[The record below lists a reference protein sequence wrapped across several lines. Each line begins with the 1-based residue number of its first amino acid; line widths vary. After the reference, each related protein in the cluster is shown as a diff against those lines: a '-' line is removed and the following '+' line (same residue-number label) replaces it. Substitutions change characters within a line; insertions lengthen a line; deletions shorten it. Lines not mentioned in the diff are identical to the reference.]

1 MRKLKRGAIAAL
13 VLVVGGTVLIAISL
27 RLFVSHDASR
37 WHIDPMSVT
46 AVSEANSDL
55 IVPPDA
61 PRFGVGPSDL
71 RTALG
76 EVMAQQP
83 RTELL
88 ATSEGGELRT
98 WVTTST
104 VMAFPDYTS
113 IRVLPIDGDPMMSTL
128 AIFARARFGQD
139 DLGVNRD
146 RNSEILRG
154 LLERVGS
161 VG

>member
-1 MRKLKRGAIAAL
+1 MVLAGL
-13 VLVVGGTVLIAISL
+13 VLIILGTVAIAISL

-37 WHIDPMSVT
+37 WHIDPM
-46 AVSEANSDL
+46 AVSTAAESNSDL
-55 IVPPDA
+55 IVPPDV
-61 PRFGVGPSDL
+61 PRFAVGPREL
-71 RTALG
+71 QTAVG
-76 EVMAQQP
+76 EVMADQP
-83 RTELL
+83 RTKLL
-88 ATSEGGELRT
+88 ATSENGALRT

-113 IRVLPIDGDPMMSTL
+113 IRVLPIQDDSTMSTL
-128 AIFARARFGQD
+128 AIFARARFGQN

-154 LLERVGS
+154 VLERVGS